1 MATMTAVGTDYPVQV
16 DIDGPQPQNRL
27 SVLLRL
33 IFAIPAAIVAAVIG
47 LVAAVVAIIAWFAI
61 LITGKYPAGMLSF
74 VVGALRWGTRV
85 GGYAYLLTDKYP
97 PFSSAEDAEYP
108 IRLSAVEQVEGRNR
122 LTTLFRVIMIIPHY
136 IIISVLGYA
145 AGVVGIIGWFAAL
158 FTGSVPAGLHSFLAG
173 YTRWNARY
181 QAYALLVTDE
191 YPPFSLS

>member
-1 MATMTAVGTDYPVQV
+1 MAAMTAVGAGYPVEV
-16 DIDGPQPQNRL
+16 DIDDAQEQNRL

-33 IFAIPAAIVAAVIG
+33 IYVIPAAIVAAVVG

-61 LITGKYPAGMLSF
+61 LFTGKYPAGMLSF

-85 GGYAYLLTDKYP
+85 SGYAYLLTDKYP
-97 PFSSAEDAEYP
+97 PFSSDENAQYP

-122 LTTLFRVIMIIPHY
+122 LTTLFRIIMIIPHY
-136 IIISVLGYA
+136 IIITVLGYA
-145 AGVVGIIGWFAAL
+145 AGVVAVIAWFAAL
-158 FTGSVPAGLHSFLAG
+158 FTGTVPAGLHSFLGG